1 MVTLRTKRLYIEGNC
16 MFLRNFTMTCA
27 AAALMT
33 VPATRVA
40 ADGRDFAAG
49 IVAGVVGSAVVR
61 NANKQK
67 RVVRQKTYVQKRAPA
82 VPSYIRQER
91 REIQTSLN
99 YFGFPAGTP
108 DGVLGRKSRAAVSS
122 YQTHMGYPATGQ
134 LTDYE
139 KSFLLQSY
147 NRALAG
153 GAITNQQIA
162 ASPTGPRGLLTTYRA
177 EAAGVAPTAV
187 APASTTVVV
196 AAPQPQP
203 LQPQVLGGTTT
214 TTTTITALAGAG
226 AATLGGSALPNFMG
240 QTTAVSLASHCNQVS
255 LLTSTNGG
263 FMTAD
268 TMIDANFALNEQ
280 FCLARTYAIAEG
292 EQLAAAIQGFT
303 PDQIAQ
309 QCEGFGPALKE
320 HVAALSL
327 KPHTAV
333 LQDVSAFVLQT
344 GMSPAQLSGT
354 AKICLSVGYRTDN
367 MDVALGSA
375 LLLSVLGEQVYGEL
389 MGHHLAQ
396 GFGASKRTDLALAW
410 YDMALTAVDNG
421 AVSVFS
427 PGQPE
432 RNALLR
438 KAAFSLD
445 SSQSSTSTPFVQ
457 PASTLPIFKVD

>member
-1 MVTLRTKRLYIEGNC
+1 
-16 MFLRNFTMTCA
+16 MFLKNITMACA
-27 AAALMT
+27 AAAMIT
-33 VPATRVA
+33 VPASRVSA
-40 ADGRDFAAG
+40 GSGDFAAG

-61 NANKQK
+61 NAGKKK
-67 RVVRQKTYVQKRAPA
+67 RVVRKKTYTKKQRAS

-108 DGVLGRKSRAAVSS
+108 DGVLGRNSRNAISN
-122 YQTHMGYPATGQ
+122 YQAHMGYAATGQ

-139 KSFLLQSY
+139 KNFLLQSY

-153 GAITNQQIA
+153 GVATNQLIA
-162 ASPTGPRGLLTTYRA
+162 ASPNGPRGLLTRYRT
-177 EAAGVAPTAV
+177 EAAGVATAGVV
-187 APASTTVVV
+187 APATTVV
-196 AAPQPQP
+196 AAPQPQV
-203 LQPQVLGGTTT
+203 LQPQVLGSGLTTT
-214 TTTTITALAGAG
+214 TTTVTAVAGAG
-226 AATLGGSALPNFMG
+226 AATLGTAQTGSLPSFMG

-268 TMIDANFALNEQ
+268 TMVDTNLALNEQ

-292 EQLAAAIQGFT
+292 EQLVAKIQGFT
-303 PDQIAQ
+303 PAQIAQ

-320 HVAALSL
+320 HVAAMSL

-333 LQDVSAFVLQT
+333 MQDVSGFVLST
-344 GMSPAQLSGT
+344 GMSPVQLAGT

-367 MDVALGSA
+367 MDVAIGSA
-375 LLLSVLGEQVYGEL
+375 LLLAVLGEQVYSEL

-396 GFGASKRTDLALAW
+396 GFGVSKRTDLALPW
-410 YDMALTAVDNG
+410 YDLGLTAIENG
-421 AVSVFS
+421 ATPVFA

-432 RNALLR
+432 RNSLLR
-438 KAAFSLD
+438 KASMSLA
-445 SSQSSTSTPFVQ
+445 SNTSAVPQVQ
-457 PASTLPIFKVD
+457 PASTLPIFKVEP

>member
-1 MVTLRTKRLYIEGNC
+1 
-16 MFLRNFTMTCA
+16 MFFRNFTMACA
-27 AAALMT
+27 AAALLT
-33 VPATRVA
+33 VPASRVQ
-40 ADGRDFAAG
+40 ADSRDFAAG

-61 NANKQK
+61 NAQKKK
-67 RVVRQKTYVQKRAPA
+67 RVVRQKTYKKKAT
-82 VPSYIRQER
+82 VPSYVRQER
-91 REIQTSLN
+91 RDIQTSLN

-108 DGVLGRKSRAAVSS
+108 DGVLGRKSRAAISG

-139 KSFLLQSY
+139 KNFLLQSY
-147 NRALAG
+147 NRAIAG
-153 GAITNQQIA
+153 GAITTQQIA

-177 EAAGVAPTAV
+177 EAAGVATTV
-187 APASTTVVV
+187 APAAAPAAAATTVVV
-196 AAPQPQP
+196 APQPQV
-203 LQPQVLGGTTT
+203 LQPQVLGTGTTT
-214 TTTTITALAGAG
+214 TTTTVTAVGGAPALGAGAG
-226 AATLGGSALPNFMG
+226 GGSALPNFMG
-240 QTTAVSLASHCNQVS
+240 QTVTVSLASHCNQVS

-268 TMIDANFALNEQ
+268 TMVDANFALNEQ

-292 EQLAAAIQGFT
+292 EQLAAGIQGFT
-303 PDQIAQ
+303 PEQIAQ

-333 LQDVSAFVLQT
+333 MQDVSGFVLST

-375 LLLSVLGEQVYGEL
+375 LLLTVLGEQVYGEL

-396 GFGASKRTDLALAW
+396 GFGASQRTDLALAW
-410 YDMALTAVDNG
+410 YDMSLTAVENG
-421 AVSVFS
+421 AVSVFA

-438 KAAFSLD
+438 KASFSLD
-445 SSQSSTSTPFVQ
+445 SSQGSIAPQVQ
-457 PASTLPIFKVD
+457 PASALPIFKVDQ

>member
-1 MVTLRTKRLYIEGNC
+1 
-16 MFLRNFTMTCA
+16 MFFRNFTMACA

-61 NANKQK
+61 NAQKKK
-67 RVVRQKTYVQKRAPA
+67 RVVRQKTYRKKAAPRKAA
-82 VPSYIRQER
+82 VPAYIRQER

-108 DGVLGRKSRAAVSS
+108 DGVLGRKSRAAIAG
-122 YQTHMGYPATGQ
+122 YQTHMGYAATGQ

-153 GAITNQQIA
+153 GAATNQLIA

-177 EAAGVAPTAV
+177 QAAGVAPAVPGAV
-187 APASTTVVV
+187 APATTTVVAV
-196 AAPQPQP
+196 APQPVQ
-203 LQPQVLGGTTT
+203 LQPQVLGAGTTT
-214 TTTTITALAGAG
+214 TTTTVTAVAGAGAAAG
-226 AATLGGSALPNFMG
+226 AATLGGTALPNFMG
-240 QTTAVSLASHCNQVS
+240 QTATVSLASHCNQVS

-263 FMTAD
+263 FMTAE

-303 PDQIAQ
+303 PEQIAQ

-327 KPHTAV
+327 KPHTTV
-333 LQDVSAFVLQT
+333 MQDVSGFVLET

-396 GFGASKRTDLALAW
+396 GFGTSKRSDLALAW
-410 YDMALTAVDNG
+410 YDMALTATENG
-421 AVSVFS
+421 AVSVFA

-432 RNALLR
+432 RNAVLR
-438 KAAFSLD
+438 KAALSLD
-445 SSQSSTSTPFVQ
+445 TSKGTGVPQVQ
-457 PASTLPIFKVD
+457 PVAALPIFKVDQ

>member
-1 MVTLRTKRLYIEGNC
+1 
-16 MFLRNFTMTCA
+16 MFIKNITMACA
-27 AAALMT
+27 AAALIT
-33 VPATRVA
+33 VPATRVS
-40 ADGRDFAAG
+40 ADGGDFAAG
-49 IVAGVVGSAVVR
+49 IVAGVVGSAIVR
-61 NANKQK
+61 NAGKQK
-67 RVVRQKTYVQKRAPA
+67 RVVRRKTYTKKRTAT
-82 VPSYIRQER
+82 VPSYVRQER

-108 DGVLGRKSRAAVSS
+108 DGVLGRNSRAAIAN
-122 YQTHMGYPATGQ
+122 YQAHMGYPATGQ

-139 KSFLLQSY
+139 KNFLLQSY

-153 GAITNQQIA
+153 GVATTQLIA
-162 ASPTGPRGLLTTYRA
+162 ASPTGPRGLLTRYRN
-177 EAAGVAPTAV
+177 EAAGVATAGAALA
-187 APASTTVVV
+187 APATTVVV
-196 AAPQPQP
+196 APQPQV

-214 TTTTITALAGAG
+214 TTTTVTAVAGAEG
-226 AATLGGSALPNFMG
+226 TPQTGSLPSFMG
-240 QTTAVSLASHCNQVS
+240 TTTAVSLASHCNQVS

-263 FMTAD
+263 FLTTA
-268 TMIDANFALNEQ
+268 TMVDANLALNEQ
-280 FCLARTYAIAEG
+280 FCLARTYAIADG
-292 EQLAAAIQGFT
+292 EQLSAKIQGFT

-333 LQDVSAFVLQT
+333 LQDVSGFVLGS
-344 GMSPAQLSGT
+344 GMSPVQLSGT

-375 LLLSVLGEQVYGEL
+375 LLLSVLGEQAYSEL

-396 GFGASKRTDLALAW
+396 GFGVSKRADLALPW
-410 YDMALTAVDNG
+410 YDMGLTAIENG
-421 AVSVFS
+421 ATPVFA

-438 KAAFSLD
+438 KASFTLGGNNAQALP
-445 SSQSSTSTPFVQ
+445 QVQ
-457 PASTLPIFKVD
+457 PASALPIFKVEP